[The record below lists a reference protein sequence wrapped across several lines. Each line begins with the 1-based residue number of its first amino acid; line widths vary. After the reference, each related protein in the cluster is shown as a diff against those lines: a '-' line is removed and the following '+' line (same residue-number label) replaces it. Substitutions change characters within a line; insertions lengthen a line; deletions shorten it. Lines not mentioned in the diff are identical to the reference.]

1 MLKCKKC
8 SSVSYVKCGHI
19 RGLQRYKCRECG
31 CQFTPTKPRGVSL
44 GLKHLAVMLYA
55 HCGMSMLGIAKI
67 FKVSD
72 VAVLKWIR
80 QFSDAISIP
89 EEPAEV
95 IQIDEMWHFV
105 NGKKILYGSGEVSM
119 GYHVAFS
126 DGNWVA
132 VMMPASKGLFKKSMM
147 ENAPL

>member
-1 MLKCKKC
+1 
-8 SSVSYVKCGHI
+8 
-19 RGLQRYKCRECG
+19 
-31 CQFTPTKPRGVSL
+31 
-44 GLKHLAVMLYA
+44 
-55 HCGMSMLGIAKI
+55 MSMRGIGRLL
-67 FKVSD
+67 KVSD

-80 QFSDAISIP
+80 NFSDAISMP
-89 EEPAEV
+89 TEPAEV

-105 NGKKILYGSGEVSM
+105 NGKKTLYGSGEPLMVSR
-119 GYHVAFS
+119 ADLS